1 MLKQIPDPYAAD
13 FGLGMDCEET
23 AQAAWKLVTDLGY
36 FFVKPRAQC
45 DGRYTTPCQGQR
57 FSRGILFYVIFFCFF
72 LEILVSGIG
81 DEDDLNW

>member
-1 MLKQIPDPYAAD
+1 MREIPDPNAAD

-57 FSRGILFYVIFFCFF
+57 FLRGNLFLCNICLFFF
-72 LEILVSGIG
+72 
-81 DEDDLNW
+81 